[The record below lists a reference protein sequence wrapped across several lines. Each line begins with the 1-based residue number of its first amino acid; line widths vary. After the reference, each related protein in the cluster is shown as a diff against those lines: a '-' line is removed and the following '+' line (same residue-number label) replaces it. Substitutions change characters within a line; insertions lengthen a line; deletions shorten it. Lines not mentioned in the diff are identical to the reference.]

1 MRPRRHA
8 APLLSGAIAGTAG
21 TIARLAMRAFDAR
34 YAPLTVVAARSGAGA
49 ASAWPQ
55 IGGDVLGGAA
65 YGILS
70 RRSTSALV
78 GGVALGASVY
88 AAEALVVVPAVGA
101 EPPVWRQSWP
111 QIAGSLLRHVAY
123 GVVTAAIVSAVR
135 PTRRS

>member
-1 MRPRRHA
+1 MTSGRRV
-8 APLLSGAIAGTAG
+8 APLLTGAIAGAAG

-49 ASAWPQ
+49 VSAWPQ

-70 RRSTSALV
+70 RRSTSTLV

-88 AAEALVVVPAVGA
+88 ATEALVVDPAAGG
-101 EPPVWRQSWP
+101 PPVWTHSWP
-111 QIAGSLLRHVAY
+111 QIAGGLLRHVAY

-135 PTRRS
+135 QTRRS